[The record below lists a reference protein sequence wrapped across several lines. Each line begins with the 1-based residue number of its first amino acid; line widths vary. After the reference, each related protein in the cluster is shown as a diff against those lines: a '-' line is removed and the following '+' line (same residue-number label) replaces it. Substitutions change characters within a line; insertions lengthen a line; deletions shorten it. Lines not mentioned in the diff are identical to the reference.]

1 VEEDPRWR
9 RAGDWGRAK
18 GDSRRSGWDSRRSH
32 SFDER
37 RKHDVDRGARR
48 TRDYDELKR
57 PPLPRSYSQNDRRD
71 PKRRSRSSRSRSR
84 SRTRTRSYHHGG
96 GRRDSDGRPTNRDL
110 DHTKLPDPDS
120 AAMNPAG
127 GETPMKPKVPSAVVA
142 AEVSDRPMA
151 VEDGEMESE
160 FVGLGHAQDV
170 SAEEDGEFSE
180 DLSQEEGGGQF
191 AEDEED
197 GEFAADGVDDED
209 GADMDVTEPQ
219 PYDVDVRS
227 SESVEE
233 PVHMQSQLTNVEEQM
248 EAGAAPMDASML
260 QLSPADKDGCFEVR
274 DEMEAPRSEV
284 KAAVANLDRDEQDLP
299 SWYRIFDLNVVGT
312 PEGCEM
318 PEISGDSP
326 ADHVC
331 ISVPDLA
338 GQMNEIQGQDEHAGA
353 NNLLECGHDLSKYD
367 LNNVTDEHAHDDTS
381 NIQCQ
386 DEDAGGD
393 GVLEDEHDLNKYDLN
408 HEADA
413 QAQDHHLLSN
423 EEIRLNCGIA
433 EHDSDNFCLSNEQIL
448 LNQNA
453 DEQDRDDLQMESD
466 WMLVDPGTSQQ
477 GLDTYHVNDE
487 QFMQSH
493 VTDEQVVNKYQLEP
507 EPMHLPT
514 GVHDV
519 DSYNLNSAQL
529 LLNNVTSEHAE
540 EDTHHLKGGETLFNQ
555 AVDGQARVHNMGNER
570 SVAVI
575 YLEDD
580 YEEQPD
586 TRDTGEF
593 LESM

>member
-1 VEEDPRWR
+1 
-9 RAGDWGRAK
+9 
-18 GDSRRSGWDSRRSH
+18 
-32 SFDER
+32 
-37 RKHDVDRGARR
+37 VDRGARR
-48 TRDYDELKR
+48 TRDYDERKR

-71 PKRRSRSSRSRSR
+71 PKRRSRSRSR

-96 GRRDSDGRPTNRDL
+96 SRRYSDGRPANRDL
-110 DHTKLPDPDS
+110 DHAKLPDPDS

-127 GETPMKPKVPSAVVA
+127 GEMPMKPKVPSSVVA
-142 AEVSDRPMA
+142 AEVNDRPMA
-151 VEDGEMESE
+151 IEDGEMESE
-160 FVGLGHAQDV
+160 IVGLGHAQDV
-170 SAEEDGEFSE
+170 SAEEDGEFAE
-180 DLSQEEGGGQF
+180 DLSQEEGGSQF

-197 GEFAADGVDDED
+197 GEFAADGVSDED

-219 PYDVDVRS
+219 LYDVDVHS

-233 PVHMQSQLTNVEEQM
+233 PVHMQSQLTNVEKQM
-248 EAGAAPMDASML
+248 EAGAAPVDASIL
-260 QLSPADKDGCFEVR
+260 QLSSTDKDGCFEVR

-284 KAAVANLDRDEQDLP
+284 EAAAANLDRDEQDLP
-299 SWYRIFDLNVVGT
+299 SWYGIFDLNVVGT

-331 ISVPDLA
+331 ISMPDLA

-367 LNNVTDEHAHDDTS
+367 LNNVTDEHAHGDTS
-381 NIQCQ
+381 NIQGQ

-393 GVLEDEHDLNKYDLN
+393 GLFEDEHDLNKYDLN

-413 QAQDHHLLSN
+413 QAQDHHLLRN
-423 EEIRLNCGIA
+423 

-448 LNQNA
+448 PNQNA
-453 DEQDRDDLQMESD
+453 DEQGLDDLQMESD
-466 WMLVDPGTSQQ
+466 RMLVDDQGTSQQ
-477 GLDTYHVNDE
+477 GLDTYHVSDE

-493 VTDEQVVNKYQLEP
+493 VTDEQLVNKHQLEP
-507 EPMHLPT
+507 ELLHLPM

-519 DSYNLNSAQL
+519 DSYNLNSAQM
-529 LLNNVTSEHAE
+529 LLNNVTNEHAE
-540 EDTHHLKGGETLFNQ
+540 EDTHHLKDRETLFNQ

-575 YLEDD
+575 DLEDD

-586 TRDTGEF
+586 TIDTGDF